1 VIAGHTLRTA
11 RSRLAIL
18 VGVTCS
24 IIVSV
29 LVYAA
34 ESKSM
39 LQVLCT
45 DAVAKAPDVACAIAA
60 AKEAYSNT

>member
-1 VIAGHTLRTA
+1 MKLRPDSKSFA
-11 RSRLAIL
+11 AAW
-18 VGVTCS
+18 
-24 IIVSV
+24 V

-34 ESKSM
+34 ESASM

-45 DAVAKAPDVACAIAA
+45 DAVAKTPDAACAIAA